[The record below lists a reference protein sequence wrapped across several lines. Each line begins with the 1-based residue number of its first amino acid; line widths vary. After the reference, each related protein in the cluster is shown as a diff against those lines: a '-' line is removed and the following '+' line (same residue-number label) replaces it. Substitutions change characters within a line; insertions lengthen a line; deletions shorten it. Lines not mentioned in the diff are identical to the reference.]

1 MKRFS
6 KLCSLLAVALFALTA
21 CDKPVP
27 EGEASV
33 ITLATQTLSVKAEGG
48 DYTVRYSIANPVEG
62 EALSFDYDAE
72 WLRSI
77 VAEAGNIKISVDAN
91 DGEERTAEVKVGYK
105 SAESITLSVKQ
116 EASAPAAISVSIE
129 ELTGNSC
136 ITAVTPV
143 DPEMYY
149 VMYKSDLSYFLDN
162 NLLTAEALF
171 EDDMFYF
178 QRGAAYDGITLK
190 SYMERNKVLFQGTT
204 RAAWPGIR
212 PGEKSVVYAYGVKF
226 NEAEDE
232 CEMLTDIYW
241 AMIEPPL
248 AERRAIEYDVEYSV
262 DGANVAFDISPK
274 GYDGYYTMQIFGY
287 NEEQYFDPN
296 GEISEEEYAEYVAQ
310 GWIELYCNNLAGGIT
325 EERILEMFCHKG
337 DATIE
342 RELMSYSLYT
352 AVIYALEMVDGHY
365 QMVSEPKIVNF
376 STEQVQQSDM
386 TIDIEVDSYVRI
398 CDLRITPSVDDETYI
413 MLFTPTEYMKPNF
426 TDDDLREAV
435 LGEFRIYAYEFR
447 GPISS
452 HMSTLYPSTEYVV
465 VAFGYSGGIVTTP
478 VFKHIFTTDEE
489 GESEVTITEVNY
501 DGPYLISDAIECDY
515 ERFSNCTGM
524 PDDTYF
530 LMWVEVKTDI
540 PTPEIFTLLVDKS
553 IYDYNGEDFVFF
565 DLLFDTCKP
574 LLSMTGVYYS
584 PYYLCAAA
592 FDHRGNVTPMW
603 RSGVINFKPD
613 DCKPAQEL
621 VDKLNSST
629 RAQAMVV
636 DRHSGKVVAVR

>member
-1 MKRFS
+1 M
-6 KLCSLLAVALFALTA
+6 LAVALFALTA
-21 CDKPVP
+21 CDKPAP

-33 ITLATQTLSVKAEGG
+33 ITLATQSLSVKAEGG

-77 VAEAGNIKISVDAN
+77 AAEAGNIKISVDAN
-91 DGEERTAEVKVGYK
+91 DGAERTAEVVVGYK
-105 SAESITLSVKQ
+105 GAESITLSVKQ
-116 EASAPAAISVSIE
+116 EAAAPEALSVVIE

-136 ITAVTPV
+136 ITEVTPV

-178 QRGAAYDGITLK
+178 KRGADYDGISLK
-190 SYMERNKVLFQGTT
+190 SYMEQNKVLFQGTT

-232 CEMLTDIYW
+232 CEMVTSISW
-241 AMIEPPL
+241 AMVEPPL
-248 AERRAIEYDVEYSV
+248 AERRAIEFDVEYSV

-296 GEISEEEYAEYVAQ
+296 GEISEEEYAELVAQ

-376 STEQVQQSDM
+376 STEEVKQSDM
-386 TIDIEVDSYVRI
+386 TIEIEVDSYVRI

-435 LGEFRIYAYEFR
+435 LGEFRIYSYEF
-447 GPISS
+447 
-452 HMSTLYPSTEYVV
+452 
-465 VAFGYSGGIVTTP
+465 
-478 VFKHIFTTDEE
+478 
-489 GESEVTITEVNY
+489 
-501 DGPYLISDAIECDY
+501 
-515 ERFSNCTGM
+515 
-524 PDDTYF
+524 
-530 LMWVEVKTDI
+530 
-540 PTPEIFTLLVDKS
+540 
-553 IYDYNGEDFVFF
+553 
-565 DLLFDTCKP
+565 
-574 LLSMTGVYYS
+574 
-584 PYYLCAAA
+584 
-592 FDHRGNVTPMW
+592 
-603 RSGVINFKPD
+603 
-613 DCKPAQEL
+613 
-621 VDKLNSST
+621 
-629 RAQAMVV
+629 
-636 DRHSGKVVAVR
+636 